1 MAATTIKELRAEI
14 TGDLSRLNKTLNQAE
29 GKAQKFGRAM
39 KGLAKG
45 IGILFAVATAAAVGA
60 SAALIKLAD
69 SASKAGDELAKTAKR
84 TGLAVEQLR
93 GLKHAAELSDTNVQ
107 SLSKALLRMKAS
119 QAEVGDEIQR
129 NQLQQRQYRLTLK
142 TLEKQ
147 YERLNTEA
155 EDYAESEEDLTER
168 IEIATEQL
176 RVAEDQIGTY
186 SEAWRDLGITLET
199 EEGTQK
205 TQVQLL
211 MELADALKGAGA
223 ESLKMDA
230 ARKVLGRGVQDLL
243 PLFAD
248 GAEGI
253 REMMEEEKK
262 LAGVWTAVSA
272 KAAEEYQDNITRLK
286 ATLRGLKDFLGIEL
300 MGVFD
305 PLIQKATAFVAE
317 HKEKIQGYLR
327 DIAETTEQI
336 MTRIG
341 DALKQVNWEKW
352 RQDAERAVNW
362 ISENVPVL
370 LKGATKAIEAVAKAT
385 EFSIKALE
393 KSRRL
398 RKKDF
403 WMAVYFEDW
412 IKAGRRESMRLL
424 YGMMDDVL
432 NAYLATLKEG
442 ERVTEE
448 GLRGVL
454 EKFIEAINRYK
465 PELAEAAEDFGKT
478 WIESIFRDIEISFP
492 KVQQAIETSA
502 DKVVQTV
509 KEKAKE
515 IKESLKKA
523 EEGLIEPPEKPT
535 EEGAGELK
543 IWPVGKKDVAEEL
556 RRRKRAREEWLR
568 ERAASLDVAREQARL
583 RREARLGG
591 IERRREERKEYR
603 EEFGE
608 ELEEFKPLR
617 PGLPISEE
625 ELKQMIKAV
634 SGAGEK
640 IGASFIQGIIN
651 AIKKGEKKLYD
662 ILKELAEKFKVT
674 EPQSPPLLD
683 LKEMSAM
690 GSQIV
695 SALVEGL
702 SSARQALS
710 VEVGDLAGQLNTLN
724 PAVTASP
731 SGPVY
736 DMKAYF
742 DVKNEGIPIDA
753 EALADEF
760 LESIRRQLR

>member
-14 TGDLSRLNKTLNQAE
+14 TGDLSKLDKALNRAE
-29 GKAQKFGRAM
+29 AKAQKFGRAM

-155 EDYAESEEDLTER
+155 EDYAEKEADLGER
-168 IEIATEQL
+168 IAIATEQL

-327 DIAETTEQI
+327 DIAETTEEI
-336 MTRIG
+336 MARIG
-341 DALKQVNWEKW
+341 DVLRRVDWEKW

-370 LKGATKAIEAVAKAT
+370 LKGATKAIEALAKAT

-424 YGMMDDVL
+424 YGMMDEVL

-442 ERVTEE
+442 EKVTEE
-448 GLRGVL
+448 GLRGVIG
-454 EKFIEAINRYK
+454 KFIEAIEKYK
-465 PELAEAAEDFGKT
+465 PELAETAEDFAKT

-502 DKVVQTV
+502 DKVVETV
-509 KEKAKE
+509 KEKAKD

-523 EEGLIEPPEKPT
+523 GEDIAEPPEKPA
-535 EEGAGELK
+535 EEEAGELK

-556 RRRKRAREEWLR
+556 RRRKRTREEWLR

-625 ELKQMIKAV
+625 ELKQMMKAV

-640 IGASFIQGIIN
+640 IGDSFIQGIIN

-662 ILKELAEKFKVT
+662 ILKELADKFKVT

-695 SALVEGL
+695 SALVEGVG
-702 SSARQALS
+702 SARQALS
-710 VEVGDLAGQLNTLN
+710 VEVGNLAGQLNTLN

-731 SGPVY
+731 SGPTY

-742 DVKNEGIPIDA
+742 DVKNEGIPIDP
-753 EALADEF
+753 EVLADEF
-760 LESIRRQLR
+760 LEAIRRQLR